1 MQQRFF
7 KLDPAD
13 NPDAAKTTEIG
24 SSASVSPRTA
34 EQARL
39 FVERYDRRSVIS
51 DVEKMQA
58 DNPLIA
64 EAHQMFVDT
73 AVSKG
78 FTCTV
83 ERTAGRGTKAGLQ
96 NRAQREIDRI
106 VKDLNMRRKIPSW
119 GKMFLLH
126 GDCFL
131 QNIEVG
137 GQLVNVKAMPTV
149 SMERNSDDRDVFPDV
164 FHAYHQVDVGS
175 NEEIARFALWQITH
189 GRWNFRDGQRYG
201 SSQYLQI
208 RTMSRLFL
216 QMLGDQAVRRATRG
230 PMRLEHS
237 IGTPEHPGNET
248 DVSTYLKNN
257 SLTELANRDSLKI
270 TTDFFH
276 NGMAKVTAL
285 QGDQKLSDIE
295 DIQFMLNCLFPR
307 TMMAKGLIGF
317 GENVSRDIL
326 DEQQQF
332 LFTAQD
338 LLIDVLEYDAMRP
351 TFDIGLLFAG
361 IDPDSVTYTI
371 QFEERMSEL
380 GKLARMEVLLEC
392 YEAGVMTEKQ
402 LITRAAPYLVVKNVD
417 EYIEEL
423 ESMRAKK
430 QADALQQAAG
440 PDAGGAEALQKS
452 AQGEPSAIG
461 KSNVRRFASRLK

>member
-1 MQQRFF
+1 
-7 KLDPAD
+7 
-13 NPDAAKTTEIG
+13 
-24 SSASVSPRTA
+24 
-34 EQARL
+34 
-39 FVERYDRRSVIS
+39 
-51 DVEKMQA
+51 
-58 DNPLIA
+58 
-64 EAHQMFVDT
+64 
-73 AVSKG
+73 
-78 FTCTV
+78 
-83 ERTAGRGTKAGLQ
+83 
-96 NRAQREIDRI
+96 
-106 VKDLNMRRKIPSW
+106 
-119 GKMFLLH
+119 
-126 GDCFL
+126 
-131 QNIEVG
+131 
-137 GQLVNVKAMPTV
+137 
-149 SMERNSDDRDVFPDV
+149 
-164 FHAYHQVDVGS
+164 
-175 NEEIARFALWQITH
+175 
-189 GRWNFRDGQRYG
+189 
-201 SSQYLQI
+201 
-208 RTMSRLFL
+208 
-216 QMLGDQAVRRATRG
+216 
-230 PMRLEHS
+230 
-237 IGTPEHPGNET
+237 
-248 DVSTYLKNN
+248 
-257 SLTELANRDSLKI
+257 
-270 TTDFFH
+270 
-276 NGMAKVTAL
+276 MAKVTAL